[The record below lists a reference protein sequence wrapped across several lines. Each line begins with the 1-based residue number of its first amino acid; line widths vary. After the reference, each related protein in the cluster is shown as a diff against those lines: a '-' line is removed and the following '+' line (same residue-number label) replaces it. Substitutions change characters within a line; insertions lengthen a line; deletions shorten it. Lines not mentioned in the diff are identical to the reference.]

1 MDKFVFDSS
10 KEVLLQELAAG
21 HDLSPKGSIDVPI
34 RPLVD
39 FINSI
44 DGLVTTSSCSGRIS
58 VFRNDTSSG
67 SKGIN
72 WLLVKHSPINVHEV
86 EPFAGVDVSDGLS
99 NDRISSIEGILTM
112 LKCEGFIMHVH
123 CRDIDTAKD
132 LQSSAMM
139 LTQQSI
145 FCVLLLSFSLLIS

>member
-1 MDKFVFDSS
+1 MEKSVFEATKDA
-10 KEVLLQELAAG
+10 VLQELAAG

-67 SKGIN
+67 NKGIN
-72 WLLVKHSPINVHEV
+72 WLLVRHSPISLHHVQ
-86 EPFAGVDVSDGLS
+86 PFTGVISKNTFEDGS
-99 NDRISSIEGILTM
+99 AVADEGTLTM
-112 LKCEGFIMHVH
+112 LKVEGFIMHVH
-123 CRDIDTAKD
+123 CRDADIAKD
-132 LQSSAMM
+132 LQSS
-139 LTQQSI
+139 TSI
-145 FCVLLLSFSLLIS
+145 CS